1 MPFLPKGFARPLAAL
16 LLGAAALAAQAQTLR
31 IGLAEDPDALDP
43 TLARTFVGRIVFG
56 ALCDKLIDI
65 TPDLK
70 LTPQLATEWSWSA
83 DAKTLTMKLR
93 PNVVFHD
100 GEKFDAAAAKFS
112 LERHLTMP
120 ASQRRGEIS
129 AIASVDMVDDLTIRI
144 NLSAPFAPLIAQLT
158 DRAGMMVSPKAAQAM
173 SAADFGAH
181 PVCSGPFSFVERV
194 PQERVVVKKF
204 DKYYD
209 AANIHFD
216 QITYITMPD
225 SVVRFSNVQ
234 SGQLDIANGI
244 LATDIKR
251 GEADPRIKMYSTPG
265 LGFDFLHINMGSAP
279 RNTGPI
285 STNAKLREALE
296 LSIDRKALVQAVSG
310 GVYLV
315 GNQPVPPT
323 SKFYLKDMP
332 VPGRD
337 IEKAKQL
344 VKEAGFDRVPITLL
358 ILNTTMNVQGAQ
370 VIQAMAREAGFDIKI
385 DSRETGTAEDRYF
398 SGDFEMFWGSWSGRV
413 DPDGNIA
420 NWLMCE
426 GGANLSTAKYCNKE
440 VDGFLATAKSA
451 ASFDDRYKAY
461 DEAAHIYMQERP
473 IIVMFHQTWVFAA
486 SAKLQGFTP
495 YVDSM
500 IRPAGL
506 TLAQ

>member
-1 MPFLPKGFARPLAAL
+1 MKAHVLSVVAF
-16 LLGAAALAAQAQTLR
+16 AALALFSVANPSAAQTLR
-31 IGLAEDPDALDP
+31 VGLDEDPTVLDP
-43 TLARTFVGRIVFG
+43 AQSGNLGEREVFA
-56 ALCDKLIDI
+56 ALCDKLVDIDPKGNI
-65 TPDLK
+65 VPK
-70 LTPQLATEWSWSA
+70 LATSWTLA
-83 DAKTLTMKLR
+83 PDAKSITLSLR
-93 PNVVFHD
+93 KGVVFHD
-100 GEKFDAAAAKFS
+100 GEPFNAAAVKFNIDRAKS
-112 LERHLTMP
+112 LEQ
-120 ASQRRGEIS
+120 SRRKSELGPVD
-129 AIASVDMVDDLTIRI
+129 SVDVVDDYTVRF
-144 NLSAPFAPLIAQLT
+144 NLKQPYAPLLAQLS
-158 DRAGMMVSPKAAQAM
+158 DRSGMMVSPKAAQAM

-337 IEKAKQL
+337 IEKAKRL

-473 IIVMFHQTWVFAA
+473 IIVMFHQT
-486 SAKLQGFTP
+486 
-495 YVDSM
+495 
-500 IRPAGL
+500 
-506 TLAQ
+506 